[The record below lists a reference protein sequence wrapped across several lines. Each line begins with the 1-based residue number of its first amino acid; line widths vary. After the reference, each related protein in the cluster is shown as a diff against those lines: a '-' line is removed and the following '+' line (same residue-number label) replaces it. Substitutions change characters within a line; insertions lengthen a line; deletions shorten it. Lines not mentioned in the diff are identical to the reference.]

1 MKNIIIILIAF
12 LLLLPSNSFSASD
25 KIYSWV
31 DEEGIQHFSDAPTY
45 SVKQESKGT
54 ETFLIDRHGRKQII
68 QPQKMF
74 EVESSKQPN
83 PKQVTDQKAKPNLKS
98 GGGHLNLNI
107 IELFV
112 SSLLPIVFPFFLII
126 LFFIILKFTVLFF
139 LKGFKKPRKNKFPV
153 FKATQL
159 DSGIDYNSPDIN
171 SSEFKGFEGEQI
183 VTDLLYRH
191 LNRRKY
197 HFFNDLV
204 LPENQGTT
212 QIDHLIVSEY
222 GIFIVE
228 TKNMKGYIY
237 GNPYQKTWVQWLS
250 NGKHPFQNPLHQNY
264 KHKKCLEELLKLQ
277 SNVYFDIVIFIEGA
291 KFPKGQPDNVFYPN
305 QFIQFV
311 KSQTK
316 TVLSG
321 NEIDMILSVLKSSM
335 LEPSFETEKR
345 HKAYVKS
352 IIKDR

>member
-1 MKNIIIILIAF
+1 MKNTIIILISF
-12 LLLLPSNSFSASD
+12 LLLLSSNSFSASD

-31 DEEGIQHFSDAPTY
+31 DEEGVQHFSDTPTY
-45 SVKQESKGT
+45 SIKQESKGT

-74 EVESSKQPN
+74 EVEGSKQPYLN
-83 PKQVTDQKAKPNLKS
+83 QVTAQKTKPKLKS
-98 GGGHLNLNI
+98 GSGHLNLNI

-126 LFFIILKFTVLFF
+126 LLFIILKLSVSFY
-139 LKGFKKPRKNKFPV
+139 LKGSKKPRENKSPL
-153 FKATQL
+153 FKATQF
-159 DSGIDYNSPDIN
+159 DSGIDYNSPDTN

-183 VTDLLYRH
+183 VIDLLYR
-191 LNRRKY
+191 LLSREKY
-197 HFFNDLV
+197 HFFNDLI

-228 TKNMKGYIY
+228 TKNMKGSIY
-237 GNPYQKTWVQWLS
+237 GNPYQKTWTQWLS
-250 NGKHPFQNPLHQNY
+250 DGKHPFQNPFHQNY
-264 KHKKCLEELLKLQ
+264 KHKKCLEELLKIK
-277 SNVYFDIVIFIEGA
+277 SNVYFDVVIFIEGA
-291 KFPKGQPDNVFYPN
+291 KFPKGQPDNVFYPK

-316 TVLSG
+316 KVLSG
-321 NEIDMILSVLKSSM
+321 NEIDMILSAIDSSM
-335 LEPSFETEKR
+335 LEPSFETDKR

-352 IIKDR
+352 LFDEK